1 MQTREPPYLVVD
13 NKSSLVA
20 HVRLCGCS
28 TRTSSSANGSVF
40 SFTHLLS
47 IVHIKISSG
56 LILCC
61 SFYPHSFCL
70 PLMYTMILNHPLV
83 EIISTTS
90 QVCIVEDNAKSH
102 AVHSVPQPHAPR
114 PPCRWQS
121 SPVLPVKPKFPS
133 LKRSSSVP
141 PTSVPSLTSLVTPVR
156 RRSLEFGPRERR
168 LKASELLSEYLRL
181 STQELSLLDLN
192 DNDDDKDEED
202 FLPESLIPVAPRLS
216 VSSPS
221 LTSNVK
227 KPVRR
232 KSLDGSTT
240 TAC

>member
-1 MQTREPPYLVVD
+1 MLD
-13 NKSSLVA
+13 K
-20 HVRLCGCS
+20 
-28 TRTSSSANGSVF
+28 
-40 SFTHLLS
+40 HLLPLKRLRFAS
-47 IVHIKISSG
+47 PISHSFICYRPQG
-56 LILCC
+56 FHPFFILCC
-61 SFYPHSFCL
+61 PFYPHSFCL
-70 PLMYTMILNHPLV
+70 PLMQTMILNHPLV
-83 EIISTTS
+83 EIMSTTS

-102 AVHSVPQPHAPR
+102 AVHSVPQAPR

-141 PTSVPSLTSLVTPVR
+141 STSVPSLTSLVTPVR
-156 RRSLEFGPRERR
+156 RRSLEFGPREQQR
-168 LKASELLSEYLRL
+168 LKASKLLSEYLRL
-181 STQELSLLDLN
+181 STQDLSLLDLN
-192 DNDDDKDEED
+192 DDKDGED
-202 FLPESLIPVAPRLS
+202 FLTGSLLPVAPCLS

-232 KSLDGSTT
+232 KSLDGTNA